1 MYLEFEMAITKEFVR
16 ELIALQNDGNLI
28 PMIEKVSKLTE
39 EEKAEVRLLLDTS
52 ENEVFLESC
61 ENYFKQLK
69 QDNSI
74 KKP

>member
-1 MYLEFEMAITKEFVR
+1 MAITKEFVR

>member
-16 ELIALQNDGNLI
+16 ELIALQSDGNLI